1 MSLPSELNYD
11 VNLDSI
17 MDGTS
22 TRTHYI
28 LPSNGQN
35 FSLGNSGSLVVFDLN
50 SSDYMIPDSLM
61 LTYSYKVKGG
71 GNGNGE
77 ICQQKAVPYTSI
89 IDRLEVIMGSQSV
102 QTIPQF
108 NQLSNLTT
116 NLTHSVSNK
125 QGLAISHGYKTYN
138 KFCPTTAHADGAV
151 HKKDAT
157 GNVGGPLRCCLSEAS
172 HLIPLI
178 LMPNVRIQLT
188 LASLQTVFC
197 QGADST
203 LSGTDTDAKLN
214 NLINGILE
222 QPKSFFPS
230 NFELTDFQ
238 LSYDSMSFPSMVT
251 EQLRMSPNP
260 ILIKTQGFS
269 TTSQTI
275 PIGTS
280 GVVENV
286 YNSRY
291 ASIKNLFLINS
302 SNSTNGIFDSFNIS
316 PNASYQF
323 YINGLQYPPLPITK
337 KKNAYIELLKATGS
351 AFDTVAN
358 NYAINANEYNY
369 ELGDTT
375 TLSEPAKFII
385 GVSSQVSAFNDRLLS
400 GVSSENSSLSV
411 RMSIDQPTGSVVTS
425 SLVVNFD
432 MILQI
437 DPQTRSAS
445 IKM

>member
-1 MSLPSELNYD
+1 
-11 VNLDSI
+11 
-17 MDGTS
+17 
-22 TRTHYI
+22 
-28 LPSNGQN
+28 
-35 FSLGNSGSLVVFDLN
+35 
-50 SSDYMIPDSLM
+50 M
-61 LTYSYKVKGG
+61 LTYSYKVSGG
-71 GNGNGE
+71 QNGE
-77 ICQQKAVPYTSI
+77 ITQQRAVPYTSI
-89 IDRLEVIMGSQSV
+89 IDRLEVIIGSQSL

-108 NQLSNLTT
+108 NQLSNMVT

-125 QGLAISHGYKTYN
+125 QGLAISHGYKTFS

-151 HKKDAT
+151 HLKDAT

-197 QGADST
+197 DVQPSTIPQGTPTEENTKSVE
-203 LSGTDTDAKLN
+203 
-214 NLINGILE
+214 NLKNGILE
-222 QPKSFFPS
+222 QPAFAFPT
-230 NFELTDFQ
+230 NFVITDFQ
-238 LSYDSMSFPSMVT
+238 LSYNSMSFPSMVT

-269 TTSQTI
+269 TSSQTI
-275 PIGTS
+275 PLGTC

-291 ASIKNLFLINS
+291 ASIKNLFLLDS
-302 SNSTNGIFDSFNIS
+302 STSTNGIFDSFDIS

-358 NYAINANEYNY
+358 NYAINANEYN
-369 ELGDTT
+369 
-375 TLSEPAKFII
+375 
-385 GVSSQVSAFNDRLLS
+385 
-400 GVSSENSSLSV
+400 
-411 RMSIDQPTGSVVTS
+411 
-425 SLVVNFD
+425 
-432 MILQI
+432 
-437 DPQTRSAS
+437 
-445 IKM
+445 

>member
-28 LPSNGQN
+28 LPSNGQS
-35 FSLGNSGSLVVFDLN
+35 FSLGNSGSLVQFDLN
-50 SSDYMIPDSLM
+50 SSDYLIPSTLM

-71 GNGNGE
+71 SADE
-77 ICQQKAVPYTSI
+77 SIVQQRAVPYTSI
-89 IDRLEVIMGSQSV
+89 IDRLEVIIGSQSL
-102 QTIPQF
+102 QTIPHF
-108 NQLSNLTT
+108 NQLSNMVT

-138 KFCPTTAHADGAV
+138 RFAPTNNHADGAV
-151 HKKDAT
+151 HLKNAS

-197 QGADST
+197 EGADST
-203 LSGTDTDAKLN
+203 IVTDDVDKN
-214 NLINGILE
+214 FKNLRDGILE

-280 GVVENV
+280 GVIENV

-369 ELGDTT
+369 ELTDET
-375 TLSEPAKFII
+375 TLSEPAKFYV
-385 GVSSQVSAFNDRLLS
+385 GVSSQISSFNERLLS

-411 RMSIDQPTGSVVTS
+411 RMSIDTPTPKVVTS
-425 SLVVNFD
+425 SLVVNYD